1 MRIFNYMWFIL
12 SIVSAQT
19 GIIKVPSLDSSTVLQ
34 DLNERLVDD
43 QRLSLSFQLESFN
56 LNGNESTYKVID
68 GEKTID
74 TLMVNS
80 NDEIHKKI
88 LDQIFFP
95 YRNVQIDNE
104 FNHIGKILVSRYSF
118 ITGEPNYQLGLI
130 NNKLGASVFFIPAFE
145 SNFSGIL
152 GMSKTDNNWTL
163 NGELNL
169 QMENYFKNA
178 ESSNLYWKRIDSL
191 SQVINLGFSLPH
203 PFGWKTGINIKY
215 HHEIFRGLFASVEN
229 RYMLNTFV
237 PLLNSVG
244 IGYVRGRTSPTEKGT
259 GYGYKEIEYQAFS
272 FSSKKEDINDRYLP
286 TSGNAIQLMVDGG
299 LDNEFRFV
307 NSSIF
312 LMRIFPINNSMQCK
326 IKFTGKGIT
335 YGGSSVPM
343 SRYYWFGGASS
354 IRGYDEQQFSATQFQ
369 VSSIELGYRTSNMMQ
384 AMAFIDIGSDQM
396 NIFERNWFGY
406 GIGLSQL
413 NDDFMI
419 NLEYGLS
426 GTSLDNGKLHVRW
439 ISRL

>member
-1 MRIFNYMWFIL
+1 VRIFKYMWFTL
-12 SIVSAQT
+12 SVVSAQT
-19 GIIKVPSLDSSTVLQ
+19 GIIKVSSLDSDTVLQ
-34 DLNERLVDD
+34 NLNERLIDD
-43 QRLSLSFQLESFN
+43 QRLSLSFQLESFS
-56 LNGNESTYKVID
+56 LNGNESTYKIID
-68 GEKTID
+68 GKKKID

-88 LDQIFFP
+88 LDQVFYP
-95 YRNVQIDNE
+95 YRNVQIDHE
-104 FNHIGKILVSRYSF
+104 FDHIGKNLVSRYSF
-118 ITGEPNYQLGLI
+118 ITEEPNYQLGLI
-130 NNKLGASVFFIPAFE
+130 DNKLGASVFFMPAFE

-152 GMSKTDNNWTL
+152 GMSKMDNNWTL

-169 QMENYFKNA
+169 QMENYFNNA
-178 ESSNLYWKRIDSL
+178 ESSNFYWKRIDSL
-191 SQVINLGFSLPH
+191 SQIIKLGFSLPH
-203 PFGWKTGINIKY
+203 PFAWNTGIDIKY
-215 HHEIFRGLFASVEN
+215 HHEIFRGLFTSMEN

-244 IGYVRGRTSPTEKGT
+244 IGYVHGRISPTEKGS
-259 GYGYKEIEYQAFS
+259 GYGYKEISYQAFS
-272 FSSKKEDINDRYLP
+272 FVSKKEDINDRYLP

-299 LDNEFRFV
+299 LDNELRFI

-312 LMRIFPINNSMQCK
+312 LMSIIPINNSTQCK
-326 IKFTGKGIT
+326 LKFTGKGIT
-335 YGGSSVPM
+335 YGGSRVPM

-384 AMAFIDIGSDQM
+384 AIAFIDVGSDQI
-396 NIFERNWFGY
+396 NIIERNWFGY

-413 NDDFMI
+413 NKDFMI

-426 GTSLDNGKLHVRW
+426 GTSLDNGKLHVKW
-439 ISRL
+439 VSRL